1 LLQVFEGALFMP
13 SVIVE
18 KKDRI
23 GTLTLNRPEVMNA
36 LDMNLILELEAAVTR
51 MGTDEEIHVVILKGA
66 GSHFCSGADLNLLAD
81 DIEPEKWLLGMRHL
95 GAIVTGLREIP
106 QPVITVLRGVAV
118 GGGANLALAGDFV
131 IASEE
136 TRFSEVFVHIG
147 VILDG
152 GGTYF
157 LPRLLGLAKARE
169 LALLGDEI
177 DGRKAAD
184 IGLVHQCVP
193 EKDLDPT
200 VDQLAATLAQKSRM
214 AMSLI
219 KEGLEKSF
227 DMTLRQAMEWEAS
240 HQAIMLQTAE
250 HKAIVRGV
258 LAAKEAENDSGQ

>member
-1 LLQVFEGALFMP
+1 MP
-13 SVIVE
+13 NVIVE

-23 GTLTLNRPEVMNA
+23 GTITLNRPDVMNA
-36 LDMNLILELEAAVTR
+36 LDMDLILELKEAVTQ
-51 MGTDEEIHVVILKGA
+51 MEKEEKIRVVILRGA
-66 GSHFCSGADLNLLAD
+66 GANFCSGADLNLLAA
-81 DIEPEKWLLGMRHL
+81 DIAPEKWLLGMRHL
-95 GAIVTGLREIP
+95 GSIVTGLREIP
-106 QPVITVLRGVAV
+106 QPVITALRGVAV

-177 DGRKAAD
+177 DGQKAAE
-184 IGLVHQCVP
+184 IGLVYNCVP
-193 EKDLDPT
+193 DAELDKA
-200 VDQLAATLAQKSRM
+200 VEALAGNLAQKSRVAM
-214 AMSLI
+214 ALI

-227 DMTLRQAMEWEAS
+227 DMTLPQAMEWEAS
-240 HQAIMLQTAE
+240 HQAIMLQTEE
-250 HKAIVRGV
+250 HKVIDRGF
-258 LAAKEAENDSGQ
+258 LTARETEKK

>member
-1 LLQVFEGALFMP
+1 MP
-13 SVIVE
+13 NVIVE

-23 GTLTLNRPEVMNA
+23 GTITLNRPDVMNA
-36 LDMNLILELEAAVTR
+36 LNMDLILELREAVTR
-51 MGTDEEIHVVILKGA
+51 IGKEEDIRVVILKGA
-66 GSHFCSGADLNLLAD
+66 GANFCSGADLKLLAA
-81 DIEPEKWLLGMRHL
+81 DIAPEKWLLGMRHL
-95 GAIVTGLREIP
+95 GAIVSGLREIP

-131 IASEE
+131 IASED

-147 VILDG
+147 VMLDG

-177 DGRKAAD
+177 NGQTAAE
-184 IGLVHQCVP
+184 IGLVYKCVP
-193 EKDLDPT
+193 AEELEAA
-200 VDQLAATLAQKSRM
+200 VAALAGNLAQKSRM

-227 DMTLRQAMEWEAS
+227 DMTLPQAMEWEAS
-240 HQAIMLQTAE
+240 HQAIMLHTAE
-250 HKAIVRGV
+250 HKTIVRGF
-258 LAAKEAENDSGQ
+258 LAARETEKDSGQ

>member
-1 LLQVFEGALFMP
+1 MSTVL
-13 SVIVE
+13 IE
-18 KKDRI
+18 KTERI
-23 GTLTLNRPEVMNA
+23 GTITLNRPEVMNA
-36 LDMNLILELEAAVTR
+36 LNMDLILELKEAVTQ
-51 MGTDEEIHVVILKGA
+51 MGADETIRVVILKGA
-66 GSHFCSGADLNLLAD
+66 GANFCSGADLNLLAA
-81 DIEPEKWLLGMRHL
+81 DIAPENWLLGMRHL
-95 GAIVTGLREIP
+95 GAIVTGLRKIP

-131 IASEE
+131 LASEN

-177 DGRKAAD
+177 DGRAAAQ
-184 IGLVHQCVP
+184 IGLVYRCVP
-193 EKDLDPT
+193 EKELET
-200 VDQLAATLAQKSRM
+200 EVAALAGSLAQKSRM

-227 DMTLRQAMEWEAS
+227 DMTLSQAMEWEAS

-250 HKAIVRGV
+250 HKNIVRAF
-258 LAAKEAENDSGQ
+258 LAAKETE

>member
-1 LLQVFEGALFMP
+1 MP
-13 SVIVE
+13 KVIVE

-23 GTLTLNRPEVMNA
+23 GTITLNRPEVMNA
-36 LDMNLILELEAAVTR
+36 LDMDLILELAEAVNQVGAAEDVR
-51 MGTDEEIHVVILKGA
+51 VLVLRGA
-66 GSHFCSGADLNLLAD
+66 GDHFCSGADLNLLAA
-81 DIEPEKWLLGMRHL
+81 DIAPEKWLQGMRRL
-95 GAIVTGLREIP
+95 GAIITGLRSIP
-106 QPVITVLRGVAV
+106 QPVIAALRGVAV

-131 IASEE
+131 LASEK

-177 DGRKAAD
+177 DGREAEN
-184 IGLVHQCVP
+184 IGLVYKCVAE
-193 EKDLDPT
+193 EKLDEE
-200 VDQLAATLAQKSRM
+200 VAALAAVLAQKSRT

-227 DMTLRQAMEWEAS
+227 DMTLAQAMEWEAS

-250 HKAIVRGV
+250 HKEIVRAF
-258 LAAKEAENDSGQ
+258 LAEKGAEKK

>member
-1 LLQVFEGALFMP
+1 MS
-13 SVIVE
+13 SVIIE
-18 KKDRI
+18 KTDRI
-23 GTLTLNRPEVMNA
+23 GTILLNRPEVMNA
-36 LDMNLILELEAAVTR
+36 LDMNLILELEEAVTR
-51 MGTDEEIHVVILKGA
+51 MGKDVEISVVILKGA
-66 GSHFCSGADLNLLAD
+66 GAHFCSGADLNLLAAD
-81 DIEPEKWLLGMRHL
+81 TDPEKWLLGMRHL

-106 QPVITVLRGVAV
+106 QPVITALRGVAV

-169 LALLGDEI
+169 LALLGEEI
-177 DGRKAAD
+177 NGQTAAE
-184 IGLVHQCVP
+184 IGLVYKCVP
-193 EKDLDPT
+193 EKELDAA
-200 VDQLAATLAQKSRM
+200 VAALAGTLAQKSRM
-214 AMSLI
+214 ALSLI
-219 KEGLEKSF
+219 KEGLEKSY

-250 HKAIVRGV
+250 HKDIVRGF
-258 LAAKEAENDSGQ
+258 LAAKEAEK

>member
-1 LLQVFEGALFMP
+1 
-13 SVIVE
+13 
-18 KKDRI
+18 
-23 GTLTLNRPEVMNA
+23 
-36 LDMNLILELEAAVTR
+36 
-51 MGTDEEIHVVILKGA
+51 
-66 GSHFCSGADLNLLAD
+66 
-81 DIEPEKWLLGMRHL
+81 MRHL
-95 GAIVTGLREIP
+95 GAIVTGLRKIP
-106 QPVITVLRGVAV
+106 QPVITALRGVAV

-131 IASEE
+131 LASED

-177 DGRKAAD
+177 NGRTAAE
-184 IGLVHQCVP
+184 IGLVYRCVP
-193 EKDLDPT
+193 EEELEAE
-200 VDQLAATLAQKSRM
+200 VAALAGSLAQKSRM

-227 DMTLRQAMEWEAS
+227 DMTLSQAMEWEAS

-250 HKAIVRGV
+250 HKEIVRTF
-258 LAAKEAENDSGQ
+258 LSAKDIEKK

>member
-1 LLQVFEGALFMP
+1 MS
-13 SVIVE
+13 SVVIE
-18 KKDRI
+18 KTERI
-23 GTLTLNRPEVMNA
+23 GTIILNRPKVMNA
-36 LDMNLILELEAAVTR
+36 LDMNLILELEEAVAR
-51 MGTDEEIHVVILKGA
+51 MGKDEEIQVVILKGA
-66 GSHFCSGADLNLLAD
+66 GAHFCSGADLKLLAA
-81 DIEPEKWLLGMRHL
+81 DIDPEKWLLGMRHL

-106 QPVITVLRGVAV
+106 QPVITALRGVAV

-131 IASEE
+131 VASEE

-177 DGRKAAD
+177 NGRTAAD
-184 IGLVHQCVP
+184 IGLVYKCVP
-193 EKDLDPT
+193 EKDLDT
-200 VDQLAATLAQKSRM
+200 AVAALATNLAQKSRM
-214 AMSLI
+214 ALSLI

-227 DMTLRQAMEWEAS
+227 DMTLRQAMEWEAG

-250 HKAIVRGV
+250 HKTIVRGL
-258 LAAKEAENDSGQ
+258 LAAKEAEK

>member
-1 LLQVFEGALFMP
+1 MP
-13 SVIVE
+13 NVIVE
-18 KKDRI
+18 KQDRI
-23 GTLTLNRPEVMNA
+23 GTIILNRPGVMNA
-36 LDMNLILELEAAVTR
+36 LNMDLILELKEAVTKV
-51 MGTDEEIHVVILKGA
+51 GADEAIRVVVLKGA
-66 GSHFCSGADLNLLAD
+66 GANFCSGADLNLLAAE
-81 DIEPEKWLLGMRHL
+81 IAPEKWLLGMRHL

-131 IASEE
+131 LASES

-147 VILDG
+147 VVLDG

-177 DGRKAAD
+177 SGQTAAD
-184 IGLVHQCVP
+184 IGLVYKCFS
-193 EKDLDPT
+193 EETLDSE
-200 VDQLAATLAQKSRM
+200 VAALAGILSQKSRM

-227 DMTLRQAMEWEAS
+227 DMTLPQAMEWEAS

-250 HKAIVRGV
+250 HKEIVRGF
-258 LAAKEAENDSGQ
+258 LAAKKTK